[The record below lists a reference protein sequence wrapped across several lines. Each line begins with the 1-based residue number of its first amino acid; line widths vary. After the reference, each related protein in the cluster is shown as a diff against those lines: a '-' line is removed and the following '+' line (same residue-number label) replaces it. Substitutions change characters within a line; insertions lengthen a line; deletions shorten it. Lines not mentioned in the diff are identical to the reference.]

1 MRSPESMGLQA
12 RSHSHLVLL
21 TLCFAFVFAT
31 SMRIAKSEPAS
42 LDDAYAVKHL
52 YYSRDHPLLSV
63 NNTIDSVAAI
73 GTKDHTPLYFVLLNL
88 WSRYTG
94 RDLLTLRLFSL
105 LFGLLALAFTY
116 QLTRLAGG
124 KTAAQDAVLI
134 TSFLAFFVF
143 YTQVTRIYSLLLF
156 LSAWVMW
163 SYWKTLST
171 AESPSPLTWLSL
183 IVSAIAIIYT
193 HLSGFFLLAAI
204 GLYHLVFA
212 PKDRRWLIVCL
223 AMFVAGLLFL
233 PWLPTTLEGLTVWSG
248 VPASDGLPLIDA
260 LLAVLSIYSNGLLPL
275 IPCVGLLIAFRYK
288 RLRESQRYIIVL
300 ACLLLAIMLIANEIT
315 PLLVARRMRYTLILA
330 ISLSCALAIGLNLL
344 PKWRL
349 FRLPALIIWIAAFI
363 LYRDSSDMLLYINWL
378 TLRQDAIPHYQH
390 LIYEPRIEPRNS
402 DFVLSFH
409 KDTRIGLKAL
419 DYYGRKAGTW
429 RGLMHIYND
438 DVNNPVVQ
446 STDARYMDL
455 ESMAIWHFPIWL
467 IHDPQQTD
475 LQTMHA
481 FSTDFSARF
490 QSCGRYLETD
500 NTTIDLYVENVIPCE
515 LLLAQRPLA
524 IQYDNGSALANIL
537 LQPTA
542 DELNVYTWWTR
553 TLANEYAF
561 SLQLFDSLGEKVA
574 QLDDVVGGD
583 ALYAH
588 SLNIAALPPDD
599 YSAKLILY
607 DFTSHES
614 QPGVLLMDQQPFVRE
629 VDIPGISIHK

>member
-12 RSHSHLVLL
+12 RSYSHFVILA
-21 TLCFAFVFAT
+21 LCFAFVFAT
-31 SMRIAKSEPAS
+31 GMRTAKSEPVS
-42 LDDAYAVKHL
+42 LDDAYSVRRL
-52 YYSRDHPLLSV
+52 YHTRDHSLLSV
-63 NNTIDSVAAI
+63 NETVNAI
-73 GTKDHTPLYFVLLNL
+73 LSIPMRNHTPLFVILLNL

-94 RDLLTLRLFSL
+94 RDLFTLRLLSL
-105 LFGLLALAFTY
+105 IFGLLALAVTY
-116 QLTRLAGG
+116 RLARLVGG
-124 KTAAQDAVLI
+124 KGVALDAVLI

-143 YTQVTRIYSLLLF
+143 YTQIARVYSLLL
-156 LSAWVMW
+156 LLLPWVMW
-163 SYWKTLST
+163 SYWKALST
-171 AESPSPLTWLSL
+171 DGSPTLLTWLSL
-183 IVSAIAIIYT
+183 SVSGTAIIYT

-204 GLYHLVFA
+204 GLYHLVFP
-212 PKDRRWLIVCL
+212 PKNRRWLIVCL
-223 AMFVAGLLFL
+223 AMLVPGLLFL
-233 PWLPTTLEGLTVWSG
+233 PWLPTTLEGLMVWSG
-248 VPASDGLPLIDA
+248 VPESDGLPLFDA
-260 LLAVLSIYSNGLLPL
+260 LLAILSIYSNGLLPL
-275 IPCVGLLIAFRYK
+275 APCVGFLIALRYR
-288 RLRESQRYIIVL
+288 RLREPQRYIIVIL
-300 ACLLLAIMLIANEIT
+300 CLLLALLLVANEIT
-315 PLLVARRMRYTLILA
+315 PLVIARQMRYTLFLVIVW
-330 ISLSCALAIGLNLL
+330 SCAVAIGLNLL

-349 FRLPALIIWIAAFI
+349 FRLPALIIWIAAFF

-378 TLRQDAIPHYQH
+378 TLRQDAVPHYQH

-429 RGLMHIYND
+429 RGLIHIYND

-490 QSCGRYLETD
+490 HSCGRYLETD
-500 NTTIDLYVENVIPCE
+500 NATIDLYVENVIPCE